1 MHDEED
7 ERNEDSNDDYNSN
20 DINENKYEDLSSC
33 EDKADKGNSNTRKN
47 MYCIFGILITEL

>member
-7 ERNEDSNDDYNSN
+7 ERNEDSNDDYNDN
-20 DINENKYEDLSSC
+20 DEYKDEDLNSC

>member
-7 ERNEDSNDDYNSN
+7 ERNEDSNDDYNGN
-20 DINENKYEDLSSC
+20 DNDENKDEDLSSC